1 MTTKRSK
8 YFKKKK
14 EDEESSSES
23 QDSYSDASYK
33 DNSSSEQSG
42 SGSRPQSETEYP
54 ESEDGIKV
62 KRRRTDSQV
71 STPERE
77 DYSPGSM
84 NPKSL
89 KFLEL
94 LKDNNNREWFNENK
108 HLYDSSRKDY
118 ESFID
123 ELVHNLTQYDT
134 EVPELPVKDFTFRLY
149 RDVRFSHDKTPYKTH
164 YASVFS
170 RTGKKGPFAGYYI
183 TISGESC
190 RIGAGYFPFGDRDT
204 SQRKFQV
211 LRDEIAQDSSRFK
224 SRLTKIQRNSGDAIF
239 TSSHQNEQGIIE
251 EFLAVNEFAA
261 MKRCPAGYEKTH
273 PDVKLLMLKSF
284 IIRRDIDLQILYK
297 EGGAMIVAK
306 LMAEMT
312 PWVSRFCSSC

>member
-1 MTTKRSK
+1 MTSKRSK
-8 YFKKKK
+8 YFKKEK
-14 EDEESSSES
+14 EEEESSNES
-23 QDSYSDASYK
+23 QDDHSDALYK
-33 DNSSSEQSG
+33 YNSPSQESG
-42 SGSRPQSETEYP
+42 SESPPQSETEDP
-54 ESEDGIKV
+54 ESEDEIKV
-62 KRRRTDSQV
+62 KRRKTDSHD
-71 STPERE
+71 STPGM
-77 DYSPGSM
+77 DSYSPGSM

-89 KFLEL
+89 EFLDL
-94 LKDNNNREWFNENK
+94 LKDNNNREWFQENK

-134 EVPELPVKDFTFRLY
+134 EIPELPVKDFTFRLY
-149 RDVRFSHDKTPYKTH
+149 RDIRFSHDKTPYKTH

-183 TISGESC
+183 TMSGESC

-224 SRLTKIQRNSGDAIF
+224 SRLTKIQRNSGDSIF
-239 TSSHQNEQGIIE
+239 TSKHENEQGIIE

-261 MKRCPAGYEKTH
+261 MKRCPAGYDKTH

-284 IIRRDIDLQILYK
+284 IIKREVDLEILYK

-312 PWVSRFCSSC
+312 PWVSSFCSSC